1 MFEKL
6 KRYQNHPWVNQLKD
20 VRVLGLLAFVVI
32 VVLVSWSGV
41 NVIQTNFNLEKQV
54 SKLQQQNQVA
64 QLENNNLKLQ
74 NEYYNTDT
82 YVELTARKQFG
93 KGAPGETEVIIPKS
107 VALAHTVALPELGQ
121 KSTAKAVPAKSTYQQ
136 NFEAWM
142 NFFLHRQNVDD
153 QPAGAAL

>member
-1 MFEKL
+1 MLEKL
-6 KRYQNHPWVNQLKD
+6 KQYQNHPWVNQLKD
-20 VRVLGLLAFVVI
+20 VRVLGLLGFVVI

-54 SKLQQQNQVA
+54 SKLEQQNQVN

-82 YVELTARKQFG
+82 YLELTARKQFG
-93 KGAPGETEVIIPKS
+93 KAAPGETEVIVPKS
-107 VALAHTVALPELGQ
+107 VALAHTVDIPDIEQ
-121 KSTAKAVPAKSTYQQ
+121 KTPAKAAPGKSVYQQ

-142 NFFLHRQNVDD
+142 SFFLHRQNIEEQV
-153 QPAGAAL
+153 